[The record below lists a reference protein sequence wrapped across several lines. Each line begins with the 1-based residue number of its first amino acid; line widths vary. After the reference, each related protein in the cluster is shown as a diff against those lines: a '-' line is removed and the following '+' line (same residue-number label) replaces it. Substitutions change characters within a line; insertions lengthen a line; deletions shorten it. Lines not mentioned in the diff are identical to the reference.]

1 MPQVTRIVSLSTLL
15 VALAACGSSS
25 PDPAPATPA
34 IHATWGWSGM
44 ATSCASIAGATQVSI
59 LATASGTATGFE
71 VKVACAT
78 GQGTLPLPAAGTYVV
93 VLSLVDAMG
102 AAIDASAAQM
112 VNVTGTAEVSTSF
125 DGVP

>member
-1 MPQVTRIVSLSTLL
+1 MPQVSRIASLSTLL

-25 PDPAPATPA
+25 SDPTPA
-34 IHATWGWSGM
+34 IHATWTWSGT

-59 LATASGTATGFE
+59 LATASGAGTGFE
-71 VKVACAT
+71 AKVACAM
-78 GQGTLPLPAAGTYVV
+78 GQGTLSLPAAGSYVV
-93 VLSLVDAMG
+93 VLSLLDGMG
-102 AAIDASAAQM
+102 AAIDASAAQV